1 MTWQWR
7 LLFAAW
13 CLSMAV
19 NVTLL
24 GLVAR
29 YRWLTRMLLDALK
42 SADKV
47 IDFMREHLLNDGDE
61 WKRGE

>member
-1 MTWQWR
+1 MTWQWWM
-7 LLFAAW
+7 LFAAW
-13 CLSMAV
+13 CLSMWV
-19 NVTLL
+19 NCVLFF
-24 GLVAR
+24 LVNR
-29 YRWLTRMLLDALK
+29 YRRLTRMLLDALK